1 MSFKIKNQE
10 VRVGKPKIQIIKY
23 KDQRFSFNF
32 SFMTPRD
39 EFNLS
44 KRGKH
49 INKTIR
55 VELINKIWRLSQDDI
70 NTVLSYPK
78 KIGLESL
85 PIDTIQIALNSEF
98 EKSGR
103 REDVDEFYWVFRLNK
118 KGRVICMKQKHII
131 YIISIDKQFKQYQ
144 H

>member
-78 KIGLESL
+78 K
-85 PIDTIQIALNSEF
+85 
-98 EKSGR
+98 
-103 REDVDEFYWVFRLNK
+103 
-118 KGRVICMKQKHII
+118 
-131 YIISIDKQFKQYQ
+131 
-144 H
+144 